1 MRCFL
6 GVYEVLYVLNIIIKK
21 EIVKNCIL
29 MVLFVIWYFIK
40 SACFSLAF
48 YIFG

>member
-1 MRCFL
+1 
-6 GVYEVLYVLNIIIKK
+6 VLNIIIKK
-21 EIVKNCIL
+21 EIVINFIL

-48 YIFG
+48 CVFG